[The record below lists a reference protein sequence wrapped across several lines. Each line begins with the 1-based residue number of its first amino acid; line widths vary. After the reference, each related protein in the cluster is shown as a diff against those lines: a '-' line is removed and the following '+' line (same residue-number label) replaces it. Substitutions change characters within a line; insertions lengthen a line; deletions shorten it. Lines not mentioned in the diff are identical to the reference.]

1 MVSRRNK
8 AKTFAVFLLWI
19 TKGLYLEALGPAMID
34 LRLIY
39 ATNYASVTRA
49 VAGRGAGCFI
59 GAAVGGVLIDR
70 WPSLL
75 ELWCAVFTTVAG
87 LGVSMVTYLPS
98 IDHVWLLYLLLGAA
112 SSIVNIAGT
121 KLALSMWKEK
131 SSIILQLLHMGFG
144 VGALL
149 GPLMC
154 TPFLAVME
162 QNGTQP
168 VRVVTK
174 SRVHV
179 AFLLIGI
186 ITLLVAV
193 PFYSFQFTNHNHSKN
208 KNDSKTEPMIR
219 VTSTSKTWK
228 DHINPA
234 SYADGNFTFG
244 ACVFL
249 FISFYFFVLVGGEKT
264 YVSFVRT
271 ISVDVFKLGKNE
283 ASYLNSVFWMS
294 LTGGRFVGSFVSH
307 FVSTRAM
314 ITVMVLLNAIS
325 STLCN
330 MYGLT
335 DAQVLWVFTVL
346 EGFLIAPM
354 YPLGVAYSN
363 SLINLSGFCLML
375 IALMGGL
382 GDMMF
387 LWSAGRVYDQQGAPA
402 IFRMVN
408 AAFALLAAVL
418 LVFRIATRSCTT
430 HTK

>member
-1 MVSRRNK
+1 MSS
-8 AKTFAVFLLWI
+8 
-19 TKGLYLEALGPAMID
+19 GLYLEALGPAMID

-193 PFYSFQFTNHNHSKN
+193 PFYSFQFTNHNHS
-208 KNDSKTEPMIR
+208 
-219 VTSTSKTWK
+219 
-228 DHINPA
+228 
-234 SYADGNFTFG
+234 
-244 ACVFL
+244 
-249 FISFYFFVLVGGEKT
+249 GEKT

>member
-162 QNGTQP
+162 QTGTQP
-168 VRVVTK
+168 VRVVTE
-174 SRVHV
+174 SR
-179 AFLLIGI
+179 
-186 ITLLVAV
+186 
-193 PFYSFQFTNHNHSKN
+193 
-208 KNDSKTEPMIR
+208 
-219 VTSTSKTWK
+219 
-228 DHINPA
+228 
-234 SYADGNFTFG
+234 
-244 ACVFL
+244 
-249 FISFYFFVLVGGEKT
+249 GEKT

-382 GDMMF
+382 GDMIF

-430 HTK
+430 HT